1 VNDKVWLVKCPNC
14 DKWMH
19 GCSDVECNDCGVL
32 IQPERA
38 EQLHAEVRDI
48 VECVL
53 MGHIRAERHDPE

>member
-1 VNDKVWLVKCPNC
+1 MCAVNDKVWLVKCPNC
-14 DKWMH
+14 KKWMH
-19 GCSDVECNDCGVL
+19 GCSDV
-32 IQPERA
+32 